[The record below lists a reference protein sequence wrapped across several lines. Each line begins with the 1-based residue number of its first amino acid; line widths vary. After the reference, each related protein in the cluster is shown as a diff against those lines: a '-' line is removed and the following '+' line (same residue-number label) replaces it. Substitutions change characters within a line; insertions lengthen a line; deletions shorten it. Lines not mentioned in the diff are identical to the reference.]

1 MSIKITFGLLMLI
14 PLSLRME
21 EVSDGG
27 VSLPQLGKSN
37 DGLTGLN
44 EFIELS
50 KTVLSLD
57 CE

>member
-1 MSIKITFGLLMLI
+1 MD
-14 PLSLRME
+14 
-21 EVSDGG
+21 VVNDGE
-27 VSLPQLGKSN
+27 VSLPQQGKGN

-57 CE
+57 CQ